1 MAVPDS
7 LTSWREFVDRQPVE
21 PRRMTMKQISGLSP
35 DEKAAYD
42 QERFA
47 WLAADVVLE
56 THDTVALTR
65 QTRIIMAR
73 NVAKTATARRGLA
86 MSGSSGLGKSTAAL
100 LTGKR
105 HEKAMRKKTG
115 RHDDNSYA
123 PVVYGVVPPGTTPKM
138 MMLAFA
144 NFLGLVSP
152 NKATAQDLTERI
164 VGVMRHLGT
173 SLVICD
179 EIHNLR
185 TNHQAGSEAASAL
198 KVFSERLDATF
209 LYAGIDL
216 LQSDLL
222 SGHMGRQ
229 IKGRITIHEMR
240 PYSNGTGA
248 QRDAWEEL
256 VLGIETLL
264 PLGRHPEGSLA
275 SQTGYLY
282 DRTGGSIGSL
292 RALLSD
298 GAIAAILDGAE
309 KVDRKLLDTIPTD
322 HAAEEFRIRTPVK
335 QDGAPTPLRRAE

>member
-73 NVAKTATARRGLA
+73 NMAKTATARRGLA

-100 LTGKR
+100 LIGKR

-115 RHDDNSYA
+115 RHDDTSYA
-123 PVVYGVVPPGTTPKM
+123 PVVYAVVPPGTTPKM

-152 NKATAQDLTERI
+152 NRATAQDLTERV

-179 EIHNLR
+179 
-185 TNHQAGSEAASAL
+185 
-198 KVFSERLDATF
+198 
-209 LYAGIDL
+209 
-216 LQSDLL
+216 
-222 SGHMGRQ
+222 
-229 IKGRITIHEMR
+229 IT
-240 PYSNGTGA
+240 
-248 QRDAWEEL
+248 
-256 VLGIETLL
+256 
-264 PLGRHPEGSLA
+264 
-275 SQTGYLY
+275 
-282 DRTGGSIGSL
+282 DRN
-292 RALLSD
+292 
-298 GAIAAILDGAE
+298 
-309 KVDRKLLDTIPTD
+309 
-322 HAAEEFRIRTPVK
+322 
-335 QDGAPTPLRRAE
+335 

>member
-1 MAVPDS
+1 M
-7 LTSWREFVDRQPVE
+7 
-21 PRRMTMKQISGLSP
+21 
-35 DEKAAYD
+35 
-42 QERFA
+42 
-47 WLAADVVLE
+47 AADVVLE
-56 THDTVALTR
+56 THDTAALTR

-73 NVAKTATARRGLA
+73 NMAKTATARRGLA

-100 LTGKR
+100 LIGKR

-123 PVVYGVVPPGTTPKM
+123 PVVYAVVPPGTTPKMM

-144 NFLGLVSP
+144 NFLGLVSS
-152 NKATAQDLTERI
+152 NRATAQDLTERV

-240 PYSNGTGA
+240 PYTNGTRA

-256 VLGIETLL
+256 VLGIENLL

-275 SQTGYLY
+275 SLTSYLY

-298 GAIAAILDGAE
+298 AAIATILDGAE

-322 HAAEEFRIRTPVK
+322 HAAEEFRTRTPVK

>member
-7 LTSWREFVDRQPVE
+7 LASWREFVDRQPVE
-21 PRRMTMKQISGLSP
+21 PRRMTMRQISGLSP
-35 DEKAAYD
+35 DEKADYD

-73 NVAKTATARRGLA
+73 NMAKTATARRGLA

-100 LTGKR
+100 LIGKR
-105 HEKAMRKKTG
+105 HEKAMRKKAG
-115 RHDDNSYA
+115 RHDDTSYA
-123 PVVYGVVPPGTTPKM
+123 PVVYAVVPPGTTPKM

-144 NFLGLVSP
+144 NFLGLVNP
-152 NKATAQDLTERI
+152 NRATAQDLTERV

-173 SLVICD
+173 SLVVCD

-222 SGHMGRQ
+222 SG
-229 IKGRITIHEMR
+229 
-240 PYSNGTGA
+240 
-248 QRDAWEEL
+248 
-256 VLGIETLL
+256 
-264 PLGRHPEGSLA
+264 
-275 SQTGYLY
+275 QTCRRSGCSSS
-282 DRTGGSIGSL
+282 T
-292 RALLSD
+292 
-298 GAIAAILDGAE
+298 
-309 KVDRKLLDTIPTD
+309 
-322 HAAEEFRIRTPVK
+322 
-335 QDGAPTPLRRAE
+335 TPLTRRCRDPSGRTLPIQPTRFRTRGPRNTQSRRHRPLRQDRRSNFRSRHMSVRSFLRRPRGAWRLE

>member
-1 MAVPDS
+1 
-7 LTSWREFVDRQPVE
+7 
-21 PRRMTMKQISGLSP
+21 
-35 DEKAAYD
+35 
-42 QERFA
+42 
-47 WLAADVVLE
+47 LAADVVLE

-73 NVAKTATARRGLA
+73 NMAKTATARRGLA

-100 LTGKR
+100 LIGKR

-115 RHDDNSYA
+115 RHDDTSYA
-123 PVVYGVVPPGTTPKM
+123 PVVYAVVPPGTTPKM

-152 NKATAQDLTERI
+152 NRATAQDLTERV

-240 PYSNGTGA
+240 PYSNGTRV

-256 VLGIETLL
+256 ILGIESLL
-264 PLGRHPEGSLA
+264 PLGRHPEGRWPRLPATSTTEPAGRSDRCVRCSAMPPSPQSSTARKRPIA
-275 SQTGYLY
+275 SCSTRFRPITQ
-282 DRTGGSIGSL
+282 L
-292 RALLSD
+292 RNSVPAHRSSKM
-298 GAIAAILDGAE
+298 GRQHRCAGPNVAAAVACAHPG
-309 KVDRKLLDTIPTD
+309 
-322 HAAEEFRIRTPVK
+322 
-335 QDGAPTPLRRAE
+335 LRR

>member
-1 MAVPDS
+1 
-7 LTSWREFVDRQPVE
+7 
-21 PRRMTMKQISGLSP
+21 MTLKQINALGP
-35 DEKAAYD
+35 DENGAYD

-73 NVAKTATARRGLA
+73 NTAKIATARRGLA

-100 LTGKR
+100 LIGKR

-123 PVVYGVVPPGTTPKM
+123 PVVYAVVPPGTTPKM

-144 NFLGLVSP
+144 NFLGLVTP
-152 NKATAQDLTERI
+152 NKTTAQDLTEQI

-216 LQSDLL
+216 LQTDLFC
-222 SGHMGRQ
+222 GEMGRQ
-229 IKGRITIHEMR
+229 IKGRMIVHEMR
-240 PYSNGTGA
+240 PYNNGTRT

-256 VLGIETLL
+256 VLGIEALL
-264 PLGRHPEGSLA
+264 PLGCHAEGSLA
-275 SQTGYLY
+275 SLAGYLY
-282 DRTGGSIGSL
+282 DRTGGCIGSL
-292 RALLSD
+292 RALLTD
-298 GAIAAILDGAE
+298 AAIAAILDGAE
-309 KVDRKLLDTIPTD
+309 KIDHKLLDTVPTD
-322 HAAEEFRIRTPVK
+322 HAAEEFRTRTPVK
-335 QDGAPTPLRRAE
+335 QDRAPTPLRRAE